1 MSKTVQRSRQLL
13 LISRRELEKPVKV
26 TTAVILTIAWM
37 SVAGQLSAATHQQ
50 KSMDSAQFLT
60 PKPAIGQEYGTVFS
74 IAFSIKG
81 DGFDELVRRNSG
93 TGVNVTTAVEK
104 DKLTFSA
111 SVRYDGQ
118 PVGNSV
124 DKMSRDGKT
133 GCWGSVCHDYTDA
146 SGLLYNE
153 LLWGRAP
160 SRIHPGESWDVAIEQ
175 PWELGPT
182 SKQRVTVIHLD
193 PIAHTATLMRQGE
206 AAGPIANEQ
215 KQVHITRAGKTYLV
229 DVVPGVARW
238 RGYTTFLEGFVQ
250 SDELVMER
258 PVKLVSAELGE
269 LDASERIYMLLNA
282 MPRGSV

>member
-1 MSKTVQRSRQLL
+1 MK
-13 LISRRELEKPVKV
+13 
-26 TTAVILTIAWM
+26 AVIVFALAIAWM
-37 SVAGQLSAATHQQ
+37 SVAGQLGAATQQ
-50 KSMDSAQFLT
+50 QRSMESAQFLT
-60 PKPAIGQEYGTVFS
+60 PKPAIGQEYENVFS

-81 DGFDELVRRNSG
+81 AGFDELVRRNSG
-93 TGVNVTTAVEK
+93 TGVYVTTAVEK

-111 SVRYDGQ
+111 SSRYDGQ
-118 PVGNSV
+118 PVDNSI
-124 DKMSRDGKT
+124 DTISNGGKT
-133 GCWGSVCHDYTDA
+133 DCWGSVCRDYTDA

-153 LLWGRAP
+153 LLWGKTP
-160 SRIHPGESWDVAIEQ
+160 PRIHPGESWDVAIER
-175 PWELGPT
+175 PWELGPA
-182 SKQRVTVIHLD
+182 SKQRVTVIHFD
-193 PIAHTATLMRQGE
+193 PIAHAATLMRQGE

-258 PVKLVSAELGE
+258 SVKLVSAEIGE
-269 LDASERIYMLLNA
+269 LDASERIYILLNA